1 MRDLA
6 LAIFVCVALWMLT
19 DVIESLHL
27 GWATW
32 DGFVPV
38 GAK

>member
-19 DVIESLHL
+19 EVLLSVR
-27 GWATW
+27 WQ
-32 DGFVPV
+32 FVPV